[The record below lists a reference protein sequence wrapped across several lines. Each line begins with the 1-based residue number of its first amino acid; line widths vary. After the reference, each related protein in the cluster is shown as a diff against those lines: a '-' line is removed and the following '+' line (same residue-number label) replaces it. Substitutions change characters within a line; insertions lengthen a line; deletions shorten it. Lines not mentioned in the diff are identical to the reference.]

1 MSIIKI
7 QINHTENIPKEK
19 LAFHLYDEIGE
30 EYDISEDDIE
40 DYFNID
46 YVLQLPNDSF
56 VTIFT
61 LDFPTLAVRDIELKD
76 VLKSYLNTLR
86 DLEEVENVVKL
97 QDEILQ
103 EIALEYYKSLFSI
116 EMELR
121 NVLTYILTYDEKPIV
136 SDTFKDFGIDKA
148 QTFTGSDILDRHEN
162 GLFYILFNHYGSF
175 TEPKNLKAEKIA
187 ELLQDVSISDYTE
200 FKNRIQSRYIS
211 CDRHSQ
217 FLYSIKQKLDPL
229 EKMRNAVM
237 HIRNLSDSLITNF
250 ENAIDDGHQG
260 KGVSTLIN
268 DFWQSEALCLN
279 ESTWRSLAV
288 KELSKFN
295 TDEILRDDQNNFDD
309 REDVI
314 DYIVDEINSKVDIS
328 DFEPSDDDFDELRNL
343 LNSES
348 SDVPSSSQH
357 EN

>member
-7 QINHTENIPKEK
+7 QINHTENITKED
-19 LAFHLYDEIGE
+19 LASHLYNEIGE
-30 EYDISEDDIE
+30 EYDIPEDDIE
-40 DYFNID
+40 DYFDIE
-46 YVLQLPNDSF
+46 YVLQLPNESF
-56 VTIFT
+56 VTVFT

-76 VLKSYLNTLR
+76 VLKSYLDTLR
-86 DLEEVENVVKL
+86 DLEKVENVVKL

-103 EIALEYYKSLFSI
+103 DIALKYYQTLFDI

-148 QTFTGSDILDRHEN
+148 QTFNDTDISKIYEN

-175 TEPKNLKAEKIA
+175 TEPKKLKAEKIA
-187 ELLQDVSISDYTE
+187 ELLQDISINDYAE

-211 CDRHSQ
+211 CQRHND

-250 ENAIDDGHQG
+250 ENAINDGHQG
-260 KGVSTLIN
+260 EGVSTLIK
-268 DFWQSEALCLN
+268 DFWQSEAVCLN
-279 ESTWRSLAV
+279 ESTWRSLAII
-288 KELSKFN
+288 ELPKFN
-295 TDEILRDDQNNFDD
+295 VDEILIDGQNDFED

-314 DYIVDEINSKVDIS
+314 DYIVDEINNRVHIS
-328 DFEPSDDDFDELRNL
+328 DFEPSDENIEELRNL
-343 LNSES
+343 LNS
-348 SDVPSSSQH
+348 
-357 EN
+357 